1 MNRVYWDTMLFAYIF
16 EANPEFGERTR
27 EAYEALL
34 LRGDTICTSVFTIG
48 EVLVRPKAL
57 KDPSTCSVIRTAM
70 RSGEIEL
77 LPFTADIAEEYSNIR
92 ATTRLKAADAI
103 HVATAIQA
111 KADIFLTNNFEIQK
125 QKIPGLRLI
134 VGLDGK
140 LF

>member
-1 MNRVYWDTMLFAYIF
+1 
-16 EANPEFGERTR
+16 
-27 EAYEALL
+27 
-34 LRGDTICTSVFTIG
+34 
-48 EVLVRPKAL
+48 
-57 KDPSTCSVIRTAM
+57 M